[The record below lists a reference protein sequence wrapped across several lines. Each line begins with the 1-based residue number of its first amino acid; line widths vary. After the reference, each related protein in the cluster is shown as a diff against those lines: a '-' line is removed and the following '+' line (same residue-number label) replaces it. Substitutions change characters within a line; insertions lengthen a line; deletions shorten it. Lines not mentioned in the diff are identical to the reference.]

1 MAMTTMSFLMEN
13 FTEACNSSLGDSL
26 MWPQRGIQS
35 QEECLAKLGDAA
47 FPNDGGLYCN
57 GTWDKVLCW
66 KAAKAGTAVRMNCP
80 PLPGLVPTNFATRK
94 CGPNGRWEGKIPGDY
109 SVPQGYTNYIDC
121 YTQQALEI
129 YKRFYMN
136 KTPQQKQVLRDIVSS
151 ARTMEIIGLCLSLVV
166 TIVSLIIFSY
176 FRNLKCHR
184 TRIHKNLFVAIIVQI
199 SIMLILYIDQYIAR
213 TAGGE
218 VAGAAS
224 GSSGAIYDT
233 PVFCEILYAIL
244 EYTKTVKFMWM
255 FVEGLYLH
263 NMIAV
268 SVFSGKPN
276 YAVFYAIGW
285 GFPVLLIVAWV
296 VAMTQMYVAKCWYA
310 YYYLKIIWIIEAP
323 RVAVIAVNLLFLLNI
338 IRVLVMK
345 LRQSHTNEA
354 NKVRK
359 AVKAAIVLLP
369 LLGITNFVVMIE
381 PSHDNIIKFGVWAFS
396 AHFLIS
402 FEGFFISLLY
412 CFLNGEVQI
421 TLQRQL
427 CRRYPTSAS
436 LDYSTVTWR
445 NGSNKKQNLTAA
457 SMTVNGHVQPLLRDP
472 FAKRAGAAALGIRR
486 ALFKDNTGSNKS
498 IRQTSNLGG
507 VNTEEI
513 NEQRI

>member
-1 MAMTTMSFLMEN
+1 MDDMLAAWEST
-13 FTEACNSSLGDSL
+13 NSSLEDSL
-26 MWPQRGIQS
+26 MWPQRGIKTR
-35 QEECLAKLGDAA
+35 EECLAKLGDAA
-47 FPNDGGLYCN
+47 FPKDGGLYCN
-57 GTWDKVLCW
+57 ATWDNVLCW

-94 CGPNGRWEGKIPGDY
+94 CGPNGRWEGKNPGDY
-109 SVPQGYTNYIDC
+109 SVPQGYTNYIGC

-151 ARTMEIIGLCLSLVV
+151 ARTMEIIGLCLSLIV

-218 VAGAAS
+218 VAGASS

-445 NGSNKKQNLTAA
+445 NGSNKKQNQTAA
-457 SMTVNGHVQPLLRDP
+457 SMTVNGHVQPLLREP
-472 FAKRAGAAALGIRR
+472 FTKRVGAGALGVRR
-486 ALFKDNTGSNKS
+486 AIFKDNTDSKQS
-498 IRQTSNLGG
+498 VRKITNLGG
-507 VNTEEI
+507 FNGAEI